1 VPDRWL
7 RYVCP
12 RLHAARARVAVLEA
26 ENKTLRLALLWR
38 RAQLKAAAQVRIDAS
53 TDRLIERVVM
63 AKHVKARTG
72 ATR

>member
-1 VPDRWL
+1 MILFPSRRRIHL
-7 RYVCP
+7 ARLQAENH
-12 RLHAARARVAVLEA
+12 RLHILLGEQRARM
-26 ENKTLRLALLWR
+26 
-38 RAQLKAAAQVRIDAS
+38 KAMSQQRIDAS